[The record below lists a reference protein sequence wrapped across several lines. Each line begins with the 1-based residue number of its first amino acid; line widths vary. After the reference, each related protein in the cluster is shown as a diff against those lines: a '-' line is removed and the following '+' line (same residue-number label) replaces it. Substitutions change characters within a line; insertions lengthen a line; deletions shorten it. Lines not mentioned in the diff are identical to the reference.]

1 MEFDTDFFPDTL
13 EAWQLIS
20 IFFCWGAA
28 LPPSF
33 LANKPKNLGRSW
45 RQLEHLTLKFA
56 VNCELRDNLL

>member
-1 MEFDTDFFPDTL
+1 MEFDTEFFPDTL

-33 LANKPKNLGRSW
+33 LANKPKILVEAGARRLNVRRG
-45 RQLEHLTLKFA
+45 
-56 VNCELRDNLL
+56 LRLYLL